1 MATTEDERGGQK
13 QPEQADSR
21 LKSEKYFQEK
31 DLWGF
36 IHRSFTKSM
45 GYTEEDLRKPVIGIC
60 NTFSELNKC
69 HSHFG
74 ELVDYVK
81 RGVWQAGGVPM
92 EFPTI
97 SIGEPYI
104 KPTSMLLRNLM
115 AMDTEE
121 MMKAHPIDGVVLI
134 GGCDKTVPAQLM
146 AAASVNIPAIVL
158 TGGPMLNGRKNGRS
172 LGACT
177 DCYGFT
183 LEHKAGNITDEELA
197 SAENSVCR
205 SDGHCQVMGTAS
217 TMASIAEAIGMALPG
232 GAAIP
237 APDSRR
243 RHMAE
248 RTGKQIV
255 ELVRRDIRPR
265 DIMTAEALENA
276 ITVTMA
282 SGGSTNAIIH
292 LVAISQRLG
301 RKLPL
306 EKFDEISSRTP
317 FILNLRPSGKYQM
330 EEYFEAGGV
339 PALMKELE
347 SKLHLDCLTVTGR
360 TVGEN
365 LEQAMTLD
373 RDVIRTVEEPLGSQG
388 GVVVL
393 RGNLA
398 PNGSLIKQTAVSE
411 HLKKHTGRAIV
422 FNSPADMEARIDD
435 PDLDVDENSVL
446 VLKNAGPKGAP
457 AMPEIG
463 QIPIPK
469 KLLLKGVRD
478 MVRISDARISG
489 TSYGALIVHAA
500 PEAAVGGNLALVRDG
515 DEIELDI
522 AARKLELKVSDEE
535 LAERRKAWKAPE
547 PHYDRGYGLL
557 FHERV
562 LQADL
567 GCDFDFLLP
576 KELRQELLGGSGE

>member
-1 MATTEDERGGQK
+1 MSDEQQK
-13 QPEQADSR
+13 SGKPNENSLR
-21 LKSEKYFQEK
+21 SKTFFQEK

-45 GYTEEDLRKPVIGIC
+45 GYTEEDLTKPLIGIC
-60 NTFSELNKC
+60 NTYSELNKC
-69 HSHFG
+69 HSHFN
-74 ELVDYVK
+74 ELADYVK

-121 MMKAHPIDGVVLI
+121 MMKAHPIDGVVLM

-146 AAASVNIPAIVL
+146 AAASANIPAIVI
-158 TGGPMLNGRKNGRS
+158 TGGPMLNGRLGGRS

-183 LEHKAGNITDEELA
+183 LEHKAGNLTDEELA
-197 SAENSVCR
+197 TAENAICR
-205 SDGHCQVMGTAS
+205 SDGHCMVMGTAS

-232 GAAIP
+232 NAAIP

-243 RHMAE
+243 KHMAE

-255 ELVRRDIRPR
+255 ELVRQNIRPR
-265 DIMTAEALENA
+265 DIMTMEAIENA
-276 ITVTMA
+276 IRVTMA

-292 LVAISQRLG
+292 LVAIAGRLG
-301 RKLPL
+301 LKLPL
-306 EKFDEISSRTP
+306 ETFDTISATTP
-317 FILNLRPSGKYQM
+317 FILNLRPSGEYQM

-347 SKLHLDCLTVTGR
+347 AHLHLDCLTVTGR
-360 TVGEN
+360 TIGDN
-365 LEQAMTLD
+365 LGAASARTLN
-373 RDVIRTVEEPLGSQG
+373 RDVIRTVEEPLDPQG
-388 GVVVL
+388 GIAVL

-398 PNGSLIKQTAVSE
+398 PDGALIKQTAVSA
-411 HLKKHTGRAIV
+411 HLKKHTGRAVV
-422 FNSPADMEARIDD
+422 FENPADLAARIDD
-435 PDLDVDENSVL
+435 PDLDVDADSVL

-463 QIPIPK
+463 QIPIPT
-469 KLLLKGVRD
+469 KLLKQGVRD

-489 TSYGALIVHAA
+489 TSYGALIVHVA
-500 PEAAVGGNLALVRDG
+500 PEAAIGGPLALVQDG

-522 AARKLELKVSDEE
+522 ADRRLNLNVSEAE
-535 LAERRKAWKAPE
+535 LAERRKAWKAPA
-547 PHYDRGYGLL
+547 PFYDRGYGLL
-557 FHERV
+557 FQERV
-562 LQADL
+562 LQANQ

-576 KELRQELLGGSGE
+576 PHMR

>member
-1 MATTEDERGGQK
+1 MASTGEERG
-13 QPEQADSR
+13 PTEQAGR
-21 LKSEKYFQEK
+21 KLKSEKYFQEK

-69 HSHFG
+69 HSHFN

-232 GAAIP
+232 NAAIP

-276 ITVTMA
+276 IAVTMA

-360 TVGEN
+360 TIGEN

-373 RDVIRTVEEPLGSQG
+373 RDVIRTVQEPLGSQG

-411 HLKKHTGRAIV
+411 HLKKHTGKAVV
-422 FNSPADMEARIDD
+422 FDSPADMEARIDD

-446 VLKNAGPKGAP
+446 VLKNAGPRGAP

-522 AARKLELKVSDEE
+522 AARRLELKVDDEE

>member
-1 MATTEDERGGQK
+1 MEAYPMSEKELPR
-13 QPEQADSR
+13 
-21 LKSEKYFQEK
+21 KSEAYFADK
-31 DLWGF
+31 GLWGF

-45 GYTEEDLRKPVIGIC
+45 GYTEEDLTKPVIGIC

-69 HSHFG
+69 HSHFN

-81 RGVWQAGGVPM
+81 RGVWQAGGLPM

-121 MMKAHPIDGVVLI
+121 MMKGHPIDGVVLL

-146 AAASVNIPAIVL
+146 AAASVNIPAISL
-158 TGGPMLNGRKNGRS
+158 TGGPMLNGRLNGNS

-177 DCYGFT
+177 DCYHFT
-183 LEHKAGNITDEELA
+183 LEHKAGNISDEELA
-197 SAENSVCR
+197 TAEDSICR
-205 SDGHCQVMGTAS
+205 SDGHCMVMGTAS
-217 TMASIAEAIGMALPG
+217 TMASIAEAVGMALPG
-232 GAAIP
+232 CATIP

-243 RHMAE
+243 KHMAE
-248 RTGKQIV
+248 RTGKKIV
-255 ELVRRDIRPR
+255 ELVYKNIRPR
-265 DIMTAEALENA
+265 DIMTLESIKNA

-292 LVAISQRLG
+292 LVAIAGRLG
-301 RKLPL
+301 IKLPL
-306 EKFDEISSRTP
+306 ETFDEISRATP
-317 FILNLRPSGKYQM
+317 FLLNLRPSGEYQM

-347 SKLHLDCLTVTGR
+347 SLLHTECLTVTGK
-360 TVGEN
+360 TVKEN
-365 LEQAMTLD
+365 LSKVLPGG
-373 RDVIRTVEEPLGSQG
+373 RRVIFPFDQPIEKEG
-388 GVVVL
+388 GIAVL

-398 PNGSLIKQTAVSE
+398 PNGALIKQTAVSA
-411 HLKKHTGRAIV
+411 HLKKHKGKAVV
-422 FNSPADMEARIDD
+422 FESPADLEKRIDD
-435 PDLDVDENSVL
+435 PDLEVDENSIL
-446 VLKNAGPKGAP
+446 VLKNGGPKGAP

-463 QIPIPK
+463 QLPIPK
-469 KLLLKGVRD
+469 KLLAKGIRD

-489 TSYGALIVHAA
+489 TSYGALIVHIS
-500 PEAAVGGNLALVRDG
+500 PEAAIGGPLAFVQNG

-522 AARKLELKVSDEE
+522 ETRRLHLCVSDETLE
-535 LAERRKAWKAPE
+535 ERRSQWVAPA

-557 FHERV
+557 FIERV
-562 LQADL
+562 LQADQ

-576 KELRQELLGGSGE
+576 KELRS